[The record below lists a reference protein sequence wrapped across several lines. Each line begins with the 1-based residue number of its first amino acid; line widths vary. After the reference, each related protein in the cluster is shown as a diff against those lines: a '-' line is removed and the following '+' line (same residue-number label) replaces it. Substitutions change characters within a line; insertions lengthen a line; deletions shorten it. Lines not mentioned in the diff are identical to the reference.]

1 MNLVCLIGRLTK
13 DPELKTTQNG
23 KSVVTFSLAVDGFK
37 DTDFIDCVA
46 WNATAEN
53 LAKFKKKGEQIAL
66 TGRITTRS
74 YEDRNGNKRKAVEIV
89 ADKVS
94 FVGGKSNGET
104 TKSPYNARQSEI
116 DDLKYDRDFDRAME
130 SGTDYVSVSENKS
143 PLDDFSELP
152 F

>member
-13 DPELKTTQNG
+13 DPELKTTQSG

-37 DTDFIDCVA
+37 KGETDFIDCVA

-74 YEDRNGNKRKAVEIV
+74 YEDRQGNKRKAVEVTCNTI
-89 ADKVS
+89 D

-104 TKSPYNARQSEI
+104 TKSPYNSPQSRNGTQITAEQFETLYNDENA
-116 DDLKYDRDFDRAME
+116 DD
-130 SGTDYVSVSENKS
+130 G
-143 PLDDFSELP
+143 LP

>member
-13 DPELKTTQNG
+13 DPELKTTQSG

-37 DTDFIDCVA
+37 KGETDFIDCVA

-74 YEDRNGNKRKAVEIV
+74 YEDRNGNKRKAVEVTCNTI
-89 ADKVS
+89 D

-104 TKSPYNARQSEI
+104 TKSPYNAPQDKI
-116 DDLKYDRDFDRAME
+116 DAYDAE
-130 SGTDYVSVSENKS
+130 EVQ
-143 PLDDFSELP
+143 LP

>member
-1 MNLVCLIGRLTK
+1 MNVCVLVGRLTK
-13 DPELKTTQNG
+13 DPELKTTQSG

-37 DTDFIDCVA
+37 KGETDFIDCVA

-53 LAKFKKKGEQIAL
+53 LAKFKKKGEQIAI

-74 YEDRNGNKRKAVEIV
+74 YEDRNGNKRKAVEVTCNTI
-89 ADKVS
+89 D

-104 TKSPYNARQSEI
+104 TKSPYNAPQSNI
-116 DDLKYDRDFDRAME
+116 SVPYE
-130 SGTDYVSVSENKS
+130 S
-143 PLDDFSELP
+143 LDDIGGELP

>member
-1 MNLVCLIGRLTK
+1 MNVCVLLGRLTK

-37 DTDFIDCVA
+37 KGETDFIDCVA

-74 YEDRNGNKRKAVEIV
+74 YEDRNGNKRKAVEVTCNTI
-89 ADKVS
+89 D

-104 TKSPYNARQSEI
+104 TKSPYNAPQDKI
-116 DDLKYDRDFDRAME
+116 DAYDAE
-130 SGTDYVSVSENKS
+130 EVQ
-143 PLDDFSELP
+143 LP

>member
-1 MNLVCLIGRLTK
+1 MNVCVLLGRLTK
-13 DPELKTTQNG
+13 DPELKTTQSG

-37 DTDFIDCVA
+37 KGETDFIDCVA

-74 YEDRNGNKRKAVEIV
+74 YEDRQGNKRKAVEVVCNTI
-89 ADKVS
+89 D
-94 FVGGKSNGET
+94 FIGGKSKEET
-104 TKSPYNARQSEI
+104 PKTSYTAPQSNLGVTYDNM
-116 DDLKYDRDFDRAME
+116 DDLD
-130 SGTDYVSVSENKS
+130 G
-143 PLDDFSELP
+143 ELP

>member
-37 DTDFIDCVA
+37 KGETDFIDCVA

-74 YEDRNGNKRKAVEIV
+74 YEDRQGNKRKAVEVTCNTI
-89 ADKVS
+89 D

-104 TKSPYNARQSEI
+104 TKSPYNAPQTNLGVQY
-116 DDLKYDRDFDRAME
+116 DDDAE
-130 SGTDYVSVSENKS
+130 EVQ
-143 PLDDFSELP
+143 LP

>member
-1 MNLVCLIGRLTK
+1 MNVCVLLGRLTK
-13 DPELKTTQNG
+13 DPELKTTQSG

-37 DTDFIDCVA
+37 KGETDFIDCVA

-74 YEDRNGNKRKAVEIV
+74 YEDRNGNKRKAVEVTCNTI
-89 ADKVS
+89 D

-104 TKSPYNARQSEI
+104 TKSPYNAPQSRNGTQITAEQFETLYNDENA
-116 DDLKYDRDFDRAME
+116 DD
-130 SGTDYVSVSENKS
+130 G
-143 PLDDFSELP
+143 LP

>member
-13 DPELKTTQNG
+13 DPELKTTQSG

-37 DTDFIDCVA
+37 KGETDFIDCVA
-46 WNATAEN
+46 WNTTAEN

-74 YEDRNGNKRKAVEIV
+74 YEDRNGNKRKAVEVTCNTI
-89 ADKVS
+89 D
-94 FVGGKSNGET
+94 FVGGKSNGEI
-104 TKSPYNARQSEI
+104 TKTPYNAPQSRNGTQITAEQFEAVYSMEE
-116 DDLKYDRDFDRAME
+116 DD
-130 SGTDYVSVSENKS
+130 SG
-143 PLDDFSELP
+143 LP

>member
-1 MNLVCLIGRLTK
+1 MNVCVLLGRLTK

-37 DTDFIDCVA
+37 KGETDFIDCVA

-74 YEDRNGNKRKAVEIV
+74 YEDRNGNKRKAVEVTCNTI
-89 ADKVS
+89 D

-104 TKSPYNARQSEI
+104 TKTPYNAPQGNIAAPGEI
-116 DDLKYDRDFDRAME
+116 E
-130 SGTDYVSVSENKS
+130 GENVT
-143 PLDDFSELP
+143 LP

>member
-1 MNLVCLIGRLTK
+1 MNVCVLLGRLTK
-13 DPELKTTQNG
+13 DPELKTTQSG

-74 YEDRNGNKRKAVEIV
+74 YEDRNGNKRKAVEVTCNTI
-89 ADKVS
+89 D

-104 TKSPYNARQSEI
+104 TKTPYNAPQGNMSAPGEI
-116 DDLKYDRDFDRAME
+116 E
-130 SGTDYVSVSENKS
+130 GENVT
-143 PLDDFSELP
+143 LP

>member
-1 MNLVCLIGRLTK
+1 MNVCVLLGRLTK
-13 DPELKTTQNG
+13 DPELKTTQSG

-37 DTDFIDCVA
+37 KGETDFIDCVA

-74 YEDRNGNKRKAVEIV
+74 YEDRNGNKRKAVEVTCNTI
-89 ADKVS
+89 D

-104 TKSPYNARQSEI
+104 TKSPYSAPQSNLSVNYDNM
-116 DDLKYDRDFDRAME
+116 DDL
-130 SGTDYVSVSENKS
+130 GG
-143 PLDDFSELP
+143 ELP